1 MPITHQQLQEENE
14 ALKKQEKMLQK
25 QIEAAKKEKEKKQM
39 LAKPVVKNLT
49 KDTAVKK
56 TANKTALIQ
65 KESAQVANKTSVKL
79 QLKSANKFDSKPVA
93 AAKIEQI
100 KKVED
105 KKQVNQTLAVKPEPH
120 KTENVTLI
128 QKVEAKVSKSN
139 KTAAVNA
146 TEAKP

>member
-39 LAKPVVKNLT
+39 LAKPVVKNVT

-56 TANKTALIQ
+56 TANNTALIQ

-79 QLKSANKFDSKPVA
+79 ELKSANKFDSKPV